1 MKTRNVKK
9 VWYGRLAMGTMAV
22 VVSVL
27 GSGCGA
33 VSQPPVVVSVRD
45 SLLDRGKVVRITNT
59 SEWHL
64 HQVQVHA
71 AANHEHNLPERTAVV
86 AESLAPHQTVEAGWA
101 ELAGRHVVVGDVVSV
116 SCHEYGGRRT
126 TTIPETIARREAAR

>member
-1 MKTRNVKK
+1 VQVHAAAKAR
-9 VWYGRLAMGTMAV
+9 AD
-22 VVSVL
+22 
-27 GSGCGA
+27 C
-33 VSQPPVVVSVRD
+33 
-45 SLLDRGKVVRITNT
+45 VRITNT